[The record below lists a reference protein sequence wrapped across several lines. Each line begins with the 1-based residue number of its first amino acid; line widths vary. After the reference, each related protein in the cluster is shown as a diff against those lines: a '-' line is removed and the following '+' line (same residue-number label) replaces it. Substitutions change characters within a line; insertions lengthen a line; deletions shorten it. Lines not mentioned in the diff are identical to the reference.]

1 MKKSKSVLFLM
12 GALLAT
18 LLGSTN
24 VALADHYVA
33 SLRGDLSINNDAQ
46 IPNKRRIYK
55 DVDPFERSWKEAPPM
70 MPHKDYAITI
80 KENRCM
86 ECHSEAN
93 YKEEEATKI
102 SDSHFL
108 FHNGRKSQK
117 VSGLRYFCNQCHA
130 PLHKVEPLVDN
141 TFKTTARR

>member
-18 LLGSTN
+18 LLGSSMP
-24 VALADHYVA
+24 ALADHYVA
-33 SLRGDLSINNDAQ
+33 SLRGDLSIDNDAQ

-55 DVDPFERSWKEAPPM
+55 DVEPFERSWKEAPPM
-70 MPHKDYAITI
+70 MPHKDYSITI
-80 KENRCM
+80 QENRCM

-93 YKEEEATKI
+93 YRTEEATKI

-108 FHNGRKSQK
+108 FHNGRKSHQ
-117 VSGLRYFCNQCHA
+117 VSGLRYFCNQCHS
-130 PLHKVEPLVDN
+130 PQHKVEPLVDN
-141 TFKTTARR
+141 NFKTTARR